1 MRTDILTTLQMRY
14 RAEMLTANCNVRT
27 YMESSTGIGEH
38 SDIVEA
44 VDGEV
49 KKYNEAKELLAAVS
63 NLIEFYNKKNED
75 QKRRD
80 AEKDEFLEQAFAKA
94 IAELKPVE
102 EEIVEEEI
110 VEEES
115 DDDSQSQV

>member
-44 VDGEV
+44 IEV
-49 KKYNEAKELLAAVS
+49 QIA
-63 NLIEFYNKKNED
+63 
-75 QKRRD
+75 
-80 AEKDEFLEQAFAKA
+80 A
-94 IAELKPVE
+94 IAEAEDKLNVCNSHFGFGKNDVR
-102 EEIVEEEI
+102 V
-110 VEEES
+110 
-115 DDDSQSQV
+115 

>member
-1 MRTDILTTLQMRY
+1 
-14 RAEMLTANCNVRT
+14 
-27 YMESSTGIGEH
+27 MESSTGIGEH

-44 VDGEV
+44 VDVEV

-75 QKRRD
+75 QKKKD

-102 EEIVEEEI
+102 EETDQ
-110 VEEES
+110 EEES